1 MKITEIHEVDLAEPV
16 HEVPLSKAEQ
26 LDEVLLFFREN
37 PSASRQDLLALDK
50 ALGVSK
56 EEIENLEF
64 ELCKALCSKI
74 GKHVNHGEETVDK
87 DELEKGV
94 QHEMEHT
101 NDQYIARLIVLD
113 HLYEIP
119 DYYTQL
125 EKIDKD

>member
-1 MKITEIHEVDLAEPV
+1 MKINEIHQSDLVEPV
-16 HEVPLSKAEQ
+16 HNVPLSKAEQ
-26 LDEVLLFFREN
+26 LDELLLFFREN

-64 ELCKALCSKI
+64 ELCKALCSRI
-74 GKHVNHGEETVDK
+74 GKHVSHGDEKVDET
-87 DELEKGV
+87 ELEKGI

-125 EKIDKD
+125 AKIDKD

>member
-1 MKITEIHEVDLAEPV
+1 MKITEIHEADLAEPI

-37 PSASRQDLLALDK
+37 PSASRLDLLALDK

-87 DELEKGV
+87 GELEKGV
-94 QHEMEHT
+94 QHEMEHA
-101 NDQYIARLIVLD
+101 NDQYIARLIALD

-119 DYYTQL
+119 DYYTRL

>member
-1 MKITEIHEVDLAEPV
+1 MKITEIDEADLYEPT

-37 PSASRQDLLALDK
+37 PSAVRQDLLALDK

-74 GKHVNHGEETVDK
+74 GKNVKHNEETVDK
-87 DELEKGV
+87 DELEKGI

-101 NDQYIARLIVLD
+101 NDQYIARLLALD
-113 HLYEIP
+113 HLYEVP
-119 DYYTQL
+119 DYYTRL
-125 EKIDKD
+125 AKIDKE

>member
-1 MKITEIHEVDLAEPV
+1 MKINEIHQSDLAEPV
-16 HEVPLSKAEQ
+16 HNVPLSKAEQ
-26 LDEVLLFFREN
+26 LDELLLFFREN

-64 ELCKALCSKI
+64 ELCKALCSRI
-74 GKHVNHGEETVDK
+74 GKHVNHGDEKVDET
-87 DELEKGV
+87 ELEKGI

-125 EKIDKD
+125 AKIDKD